1 MIKEFKVGE
10 RRYGII
16 EGATHS
22 IITQTDCCHFIIDN
36 NGDDPDELY
45 GGVEVGHRPFRIQ
58 DVIAQAQPIEDLA
71 KWIHYFGIK
80 PRVHGNYDGLLASMR
95 EIGVDTSAM
104 PEW

>member
-22 IITQTDCCHFIIDN
+22 IITETDCCHSVEP
-36 NGDDPDELY
+36 NGST
-45 GGVEVGHRPFRIQ
+45 VEIAAGFNEYRFVSVN
-58 DVIAQAQPIEDLA
+58 DAIAQAQPIDDLPR
-71 KWIHYFGIK
+71 WIHYFGIK

-104 PEW
+104 PKW